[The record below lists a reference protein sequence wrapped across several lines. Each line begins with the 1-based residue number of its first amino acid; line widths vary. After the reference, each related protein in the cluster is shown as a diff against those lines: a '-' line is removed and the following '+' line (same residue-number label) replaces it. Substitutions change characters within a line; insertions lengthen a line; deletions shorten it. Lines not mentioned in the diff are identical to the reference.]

1 MEIVLSVPD
10 EIVPD
15 LQNGDP
21 TPLSRRALELLALD
35 EYKAGELTEYQVQQM
50 LGLADRFEVHGFLKQ
65 HGVYLDYTAEE
76 LERKGAALSAL
87 LSRQRSSFLTRH
99 RCVI

>member
-15 LQNGDP
+15 LQQSNE

-35 EYKAGELTEYQVQQM
+35 GYRAGDLTEFQVQQM
-50 LGLADRFEVHGFLKQ
+50 LGLADRFAVHGFLKD
-65 HGVYLDYTAEE
+65 HGVYLDYPAEE
-76 LERKGAALSAL
+76 LERKRAALSAL
-87 LSRQRSSFLTRH
+87 LARS
-99 RCVI
+99 